1 MKVIS
6 QNLEFLFDAGVH
18 VHSGKEWTYSGD
30 FVQARVDHFADFFKS
45 ENADIVFL
53 QELASEDLLKRII
66 ATCGIDYSYFIAA
79 PDQNG
84 VGNAIL
90 LKAKDATFESI
101 PSVAS
106 IPVFV
111 TGDKDTIGPR
121 LWARR
126 DFIYVKTSYEG
137 KPLYLLGIHLKSNF
151 AMPEQSEDRVAV
163 SMDTQV
169 GFADGMIRSEL
180 FRASQAKK
188 ARETIDQF
196 FKEDPEAQVV
206 VAGDFNTQSSNPI
219 FRIIQGGIKKF
230 PDSLI
235 STAKLIPEAKRYS
248 VLAGEDKYLA
258 DHILLSKSLQPKI
271 DSVEIRNENLG
282 KGESTE
288 SRVESDHA
296 AIVLELN

>member
-1 MKVIS
+1 MKVIT
-6 QNLEFLFDAGVH
+6 QNLEFLFDSGIH
-18 VHSGKEWTYSGD
+18 THSGKEWTNSYE
-30 FVQARVDHFADFFKS
+30 FVQARVGYFSEFFKN

-53 QELASEDLLKRII
+53 QELASEDVLKRII
-66 ATCGIDYSYFIAA
+66 ENCGIDYSYFIAT

-111 TGDKDTIGPR
+111 TGDKDAIGPR

-126 DFIYVKTSYEG
+126 DFAYVKTSYES
-137 KPLYLLGIHLKSNF
+137 KPLHLLGLHLKSNF
-151 AMPEQSEDRVAV
+151 AMPEQSLEGVAV
-163 SMDTQV
+163 PMDTQI

-188 ARETIDQF
+188 AREMIDEF
-196 FKEDPEAQVV
+196 FKEDPDAQVI
-206 VAGDFNTQSSNPI
+206 VAGDFNTQPSNPI
-219 FRIIQGGIKKF
+219 FRMIQGGVNKF

-235 STAKLIPEAKRYS
+235 STAKLIPEARRYS
-248 VLAGEDKYLA
+248 IVIGEDKYLA
-258 DHILLSKSLQPKI
+258 DHILVSKSLQQRI
-271 DSVEIRNENLG
+271 GSVAVRNESLR
-282 KGESTE
+282 KGESGE
-288 SRVESDHA
+288 PKVESDHA
-296 AIVLELN
+296 AVVLELD